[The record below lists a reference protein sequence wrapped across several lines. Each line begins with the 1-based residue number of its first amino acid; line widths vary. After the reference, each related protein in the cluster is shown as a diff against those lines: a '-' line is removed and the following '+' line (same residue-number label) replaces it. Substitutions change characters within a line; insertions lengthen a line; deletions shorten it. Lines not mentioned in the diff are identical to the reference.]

1 MELIGDQE
9 ACYVAEKVVREDGLI
24 TNQNSR
30 TFIVL
35 PIEVT
40 MAPLF
45 FLYRSVNAEA
55 ALLKMDT
62 QH

>member
-45 FLYRSVNAEA
+45 FLYRSV
-55 ALLKMDT
+55 KMDT

>member
-1 MELIGDQE
+1 M
-9 ACYVAEKVVREDGLI
+9 AEKVVRKDGLI

-45 FLYRSVNAEA
+45 FLYRFVNAEA
-55 ALLKMDT
+55 AVLKMDT